1 MLSAGQMSPST
12 FLLGTVTQRVWAPEV
27 SQPTWRLVQ
36 DVIMNN
42 TLARIE
48 MNDEDHR
55 YEPQGS
61 PIEVGMLNF
70 LVDNGVAVQD
80 LIN

>member
-1 MLSAGQMSPST
+1 
-12 FLLGTVTQRVWAPEV
+12 
-27 SQPTWRLVQ
+27 
-36 DVIMNN
+36 MNN

-80 LIN
+80 LINSKQFLFKQ

>member
-1 MLSAGQMSPST
+1 
-12 FLLGTVTQRVWAPEV
+12 
-27 SQPTWRLVQ
+27 
-36 DVIMNN
+36 MNN

-80 LIN
+80 LINSKQFLFKQQFCGNLSRMIVVYKLNER